1 LITFPAKLERRRKMN
16 LVVGATGVLGG
27 EICSRLAKAGKPV
40 RGLVRSSSSPER
52 VDALRKAGVELATG
66 DLTDRSSLDA
76 ACRGV
81 HTVYSTATAIQS
93 REVSNT
99 LDRVDREGQ
108 ASLVDAAR
116 DAGVQR
122 FVFISF
128 RGRPDIDYPLQAAK
142 RATAERLKRSGIPWT
157 IIEAS
162 MFMEIWL
169 GPHLGFD
176 AKNARAR
183 IFGKGDRKISWVSY
197 RDVAA
202 LAIAAGESPAGENQ
216 VLEIGGP
223 EALTPLEVIRIF
235 EERGGKKFELEY
247 VPEQALVDA
256 KANARNPVEE
266 TFAGLQLFYARG
278 FEVDV
283 KPTLARF
290 PMRLTSVRDYAD
302 RVFAG

>member
-1 LITFPAKLERRRKMN
+1 MPAQEEQTMN

-40 RGLVRSSSSPER
+40 RALVRTSSNPER
-52 VDALRKAGVELATG
+52 VDALRKAGVELAMG
-66 DLTDRSSLDA
+66 DLTDRASLDA

-81 HTVYSTATAIQS
+81 STVYSTATAIQS
-93 REVSNT
+93 RQEGNT

-108 ASLVDAAR
+108 ANLIDAAR
-116 DAGVQR
+116 IAGIQR

-128 RGRPDIDYPLQAAK
+128 RGRPDFDYPLQAAK
-142 RATAERLKRSGIPWT
+142 RATSERLKKSGIPWT

-183 IFGKGDRKISWVSY
+183 IFGSGEKKISWVSY

-202 LAIAAGESPAGENQ
+202 VAIAAGESPAGENQ
-216 VLEIGGP
+216 TLEIGGP
-223 EALTPLEVIRIF
+223 EALSPLEVVRIF
-235 EERGGKKFELEY
+235 EEQGGKKFELEH
-247 VPEQALVDA
+247 VPEKTLIEA

-278 FEVDV
+278 FEVDSG
-283 KPTLARF
+283 PTLDRF
-290 PMRLTSVRDYAD
+290 PMRLTTVREFAD
-302 RVFAG
+302 RVLAG

>member
-1 LITFPAKLERRRKMN
+1 MN

-40 RGLVRSSSSPER
+40 RALVRTSSNPER
-52 VDALRKAGVELATG
+52 VDALRKAGVELAMG
-66 DLTDRSSLDA
+66 DLTDRASLDA

-81 HTVYSTATAIQS
+81 STVYSTATAIQS
-93 REVSNT
+93 RQEGNT

-108 ASLVDAAR
+108 ANLIDAAR
-116 DAGVQR
+116 IAGIQR

-128 RGRPDIDYPLQAAK
+128 RGRPDFDYPLQAAK
-142 RATAERLKRSGIPWT
+142 RATSERLKKSGIPWT

-183 IFGKGDRKISWVSY
+183 IFGSGEKKISWVSY

-202 LAIAAGESPAGENQ
+202 VAIAAGESPAGENQ
-216 VLEIGGP
+216 TLEIGGP
-223 EALTPLEVIRIF
+223 EALSPLEVVRIF
-235 EERGGKKFELEY
+235 EEQGGKKFELEH
-247 VPEQALVDA
+247 VPEKTLIEA

-278 FEVDV
+278 FEVDSG
-283 KPTLARF
+283 PTLDRF
-290 PMRLTSVRDYAD
+290 PMRLTTVREFAD
-302 RVFAG
+302 RVLAG

>member
-1 LITFPAKLERRRKMN
+1 MN

-40 RGLVRSSSSPER
+40 RGLVRISSSPER
-52 VDALRKAGVELATG
+52 VSALREASVELATG
-66 DLTDRSSLDA
+66 DLTDRASLDA

-108 ASLVDAAR
+108 ANLVDSAR
-116 DAGVQR
+116 AAGVRR

-128 RGRPDIDYPLQAAK
+128 RGTKDFDFPLQTAK
-142 RATAERLKRSGIPWT
+142 RATAERLKASGIPWT

-162 MFMEIWL
+162 VFMEIWL

-176 AKNARAR
+176 ASGGKARV
-183 IFGKGDRKISWVSY
+183 FCSGEKKISWVSY

-202 LAIAAGESPAGENQ
+202 LAIAAAESPDAENRTIE
-216 VLEIGGP
+216 VGGP
-223 EALTPLEVIRIF
+223 EALSHYDVIRIF
-235 EERGGKKFELEY
+235 EERAGRKFDVEC
-247 VPEQALVDA
+247 VPEEALEAMRTNA
-256 KANARNPVEE
+256 KSPLEE
-266 TFAGLQLFYARG
+266 TFAGLMLFVGRG
-278 FEVDV
+278 DEIDMR
-283 KPTLARF
+283 PTLARY
-290 PMRLTSVRDYAD
+290 PLRMTTVREYAD
-302 RVFAG
+302 RVLAG